1 MVLLPLTQV
10 ILDGTLALH
19 PTKFQSTGMNLLDR
33 RLDAYFP
40 LRKQNPATEVAAGVA
55 MLTQTKKKH
64 PGKEKTGLI
73 AGPVCLASLSF
84 FFPP

>member
-40 LRKQNPATEVAAGVA
+40 LRK
-55 MLTQTKKKH
+55 
-64 PGKEKTGLI
+64 
-73 AGPVCLASLSF
+73 
-84 FFPP
+84 